1 MRNRLED
8 PNVRIVLVLALVV
21 ATMRNETDKLWG
33 NEYSEATDA
42 RDLMKAN

>member
-21 ATMRNETDKLWG
+21 ATMRNEIDKLWE
-33 NEYSEATDA
+33 NEYSGATDA